1 MYICSKDTTM
11 IQRIQSIYLLLSAII
26 MGVACSLPLVQ
37 FTLSPETSATLYAFS
52 LQQDAESAKLW
63 SLGIAF
69 AITALLNFIII
80 FLFSKRR
87 LQIKCTHYACLLKVA
102 ILAVIAYYTYILNT
116 TDVSSIKPAFGL
128 ICIPVAMVLD
138 WMAVKAIR
146 KDEEL
151 VRSVDR
157 IR

>member
-1 MYICSKDTTM
+1 
-11 IQRIQSIYLLLSAII
+11 
-26 MGVACSLPLVQ
+26 MGVACALPLVQ
-37 FTLSPETSATLYAFS
+37 FLSPTDSCTLYAFT
-52 LQQDAESAKLW
+52 LQQATETANLW

-69 AITALLNFIII
+69 VVTALLNCIII
-80 FLFSKRR
+80 FLFTKRR
-87 LQIKCTHYACLLKVA
+87 LQIKCTHYAFLLKVA
-102 ILAVIAYYTYILNT
+102 ILAVIAYYSYLLNAPE
-116 TDVSSIKPAFGL
+116 VSIKPAFGL
-128 ICIPVAMVLD
+128 ICIPIAMVLD

>member
-1 MYICSKDTTM
+1 M
-11 IQRIQSIYLLLSAII
+11 IQRIQSIYLLLSAIFT
-26 MGVACSLPLVQ
+26 GVACALPLVQ
-37 FTLSPETSATLYAFS
+37 FSSLTDNCTLYAFS
-52 LQQDAESAKLW
+52 LQQAAESANLW

-69 AITALLNFIII
+69 SATAILNLVII

-87 LQIKCTHYACLLKVA
+87 LQIKLTHYAFLLKLA
-102 ILAVIAYYTYILNT
+102 ILAVIAYYSYLLNAPE
-116 TDVSSIKPAFGL
+116 VSIKPAFGL
-128 ICIPVAMVLD
+128 ICIPIAMVLD